1 MLPVYSIIT
10 YVLLCGYSPFR
21 SDDVKQLIKETTEAK
36 IEFHERY
43 WKNISQTGQ
52 LISCSPKYPNNLNP
66 FLAKDFIVALLNPDP
81 AKRLTAE
88 EALDHP
94 VRPLH

>member
-1 MLPVYSIIT
+1 MDKCFGSIALLDLNFLRIIT

-43 WKNISQTGQ
+43 WKNISQTGLCQ
-52 LISCSPKYPNNLNP
+52 FRSNRRFSDVSIVSQGFYHCVVGSRPK
-66 FLAKDFIVALLNPDP
+66 
-81 AKRLTAE
+81 
-88 EALDHP
+88 
-94 VRPLH
+94 